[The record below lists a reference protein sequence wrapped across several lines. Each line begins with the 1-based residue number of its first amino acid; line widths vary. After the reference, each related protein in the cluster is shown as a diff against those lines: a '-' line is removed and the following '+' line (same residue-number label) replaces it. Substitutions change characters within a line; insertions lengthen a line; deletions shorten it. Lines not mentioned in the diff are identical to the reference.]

1 MGLTWHRVR
10 GIAWLSIRV
19 KIGEQKCTDFSSVHM
34 SKEDIHCVR
43 QTGAGGWSWSAS
55 GWRLEL
61 EGYERKIL

>member
-34 SKEDIHCVR
+34 SKAKSIF
-43 QTGAGGWSWSAS
+43 TAFG
-55 GWRLEL
+55 RLEL
-61 EGYERKIL
+61 EAGARVLVAGAGGM

>member
-34 SKEDIHCVR
+34 SKEDIIAIV
-43 QTGAGGWSWSAS
+43 QKS
-55 GWRLEL
+55 EL
-61 EGYERKIL
+61 HQ